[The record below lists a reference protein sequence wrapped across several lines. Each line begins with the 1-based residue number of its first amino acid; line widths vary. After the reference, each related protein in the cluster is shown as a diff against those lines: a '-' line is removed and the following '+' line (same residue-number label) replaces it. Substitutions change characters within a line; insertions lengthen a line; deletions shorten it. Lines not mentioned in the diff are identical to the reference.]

1 MAQNELDQL
10 IHEESMKLEKNL
22 KQSYEELV
30 KLSRDKVS
38 KLELEIKEE
47 DPKRRELKA
56 LTDGARKKF

>member
-1 MAQNELDQL
+1 
-10 IHEESMKLEKNL
+10 MKLERNL